1 VSVHPP
7 LLLVT
12 SSRERER
19 WLRRGRMITWGAI
32 AWHLVEFAI
41 AISAGI
47 AAGSVALVAFG
58 ADSLIEAGA
67 GLVLAWLFSGRR
79 LLSEASEGRAR
90 RLIAISFFVLTAYVI
105 IEAGRALISTTEP
118 STSWPGIALAAFT
131 AATMPLLARA
141 KTHVA
146 RGLDSRAAESE
157 SKQTM
162 LCAYL
167 SLALLAGLGANA
179 LLGWWWAD
187 PIAGLAVAAVAFRE
201 GLAGWRGEA
210 GACCAPTGLKARRR
224 GLESRDHAGARAC
237 ERGSPAGSNSD
248 SSAVAATKATE
259 IHRHAVRPRHS

>member
-7 LLLVT
+7 LLAVT
-12 SSRERER
+12 SSSERER
-19 WLRRGRMITWGAI
+19 WLKRGRMITWGAI

-41 AISAGI
+41 AIVAGI
-47 AAGSVALVAFG
+47 AAGSIALVAFG

-67 GLVLAWLFSGRR
+67 GLVLAWLFSGQRA
-79 LLSEASEGRAR
+79 LSDAAEQRAR

-105 IEAGRALISTTEP
+105 IEAGRSFITAAEP

-141 KTHVA
+141 KTRVA
-146 RGLDSRAAESE
+146 RQLGSQAAESE

-201 GLAGWRGEA
+201 GLSGWRGEA
-210 GACCAPTGLKARRR
+210 DACCAPLAT
-224 GLESRDHAGARAC
+224 
-237 ERGSPAGSNSD
+237 
-248 SSAVAATKATE
+248 SANVHTE
-259 IHRHAVRPRHS
+259 EPGCKDNCCG

>member
-7 LLLVT
+7 LLVVT
-12 SSRERER
+12 GSRHRER

-41 AISAGI
+41 AIIAGI
-47 AAGSVALVAFG
+47 AAGSIALVAFG

-67 GLVLAWLFSGRR
+67 GLVLAWLFTGQRA
-79 LLSEASEGRAR
+79 LSEASEQRAR

-105 IEAGRALISTTEP
+105 IEAGRSLITTAEP
-118 STSWPGIALAAFT
+118 STSWPGIALAAVT
-131 AATMPLLARA
+131 AATMPLLAHA
-141 KTHVA
+141 KTRVA
-146 RGLDSRAAESE
+146 RELGSRAAESE

-167 SLALLAGLGANA
+167 SVALLVGLGANA

-201 GLAGWRGEA
+201 GLSGWRGEA
-210 GACCAPTGLKARRR
+210 DACCAPLV
-224 GLESRDHAGARAC
+224 LAGASR
-237 ERGSPAGSNSD
+237 S
-248 SSAVAATKATE
+248 TE
-259 IHRHAVRPRHS
+259 PHCKDDCCP

>member
-1 VSVHPP
+1 
-7 LLLVT
+7 LK
-12 SSRERER
+12 
-19 WLRRGRMITWGAI
+19 RGRLITWGAI

-41 AISAGI
+41 AIVAGI
-47 AAGSVALVAFG
+47 AAGSIALVAFG
-58 ADSLIEAGA
+58 ADSLIESGA
-67 GLVLAWLFSGRR
+67 GLVLAWLFSGQRA
-79 LLSEASEGRAR
+79 LSATSELRAR

-105 IEAGRALISTTEP
+105 VEAGRSLITAAEP

-141 KTHVA
+141 KSRVA
-146 RGLDSRAAESE
+146 RGLGSRAAVSE

-167 SLALLAGLGANA
+167 SVALLAGLGANA

-210 GACCAPTGLKARRR
+210 DACCAPLNLASLSVSTEPGCK
-224 GLESRDHAGARAC
+224 DDCRA
-237 ERGSPAGSNSD
+237 
-248 SSAVAATKATE
+248 
-259 IHRHAVRPRHS
+259 